1 MLHENPPPIFA
12 SSEFCMKLTP
22 LLATFS
28 GGEMTNI
35 LDSVTFGR
43 TCMNLE
49 VFVKEPVITN
59 TIASQLHCVNLH
71 WAPKGGRSGL
81 TVLLYRFP

>member
-43 TCMNLE
+43 TCGNLKG
-49 VFVKEPVITN
+49 FVMERMI
-59 TIASQLHCVNLH
+59 
-71 WAPKGGRSGL
+71 
-81 TVLLYRFP
+81 YFRFDIMIGSL